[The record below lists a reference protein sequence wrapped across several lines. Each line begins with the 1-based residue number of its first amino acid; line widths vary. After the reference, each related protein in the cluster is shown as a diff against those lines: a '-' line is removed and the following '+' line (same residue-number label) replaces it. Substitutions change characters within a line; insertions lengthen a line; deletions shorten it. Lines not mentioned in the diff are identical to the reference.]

1 MLSLI
6 MVFLIKLTLIVILF
20 LIYVGKIWHV
30 AAVVDT
36 SYSAIKKKSQSIQY
50 FYLIDKKNEME

>member
-36 SYSAIKKKSQSIQY
+36 SYSAIKKNLNLFST